1 VTTVST
7 EGATRLV
14 GRFIAETPSDSISSD
29 DLATAK
35 LSLIDT
41 AFAFNEGASTAP
53 TSPFLGL
60 NRDEKNGVEICG
72 VHLSSAPVMA
82 ALAFGTTAR
91 SLELDDWAPYGA
103 AGAPLWGT
111 LLNLAKVDGIT
122 DETRLLQAWC
132 IGVRV
137 GVALWTKGR
146 YRQADR
152 GFDGTDIF
160 GSIACAAAG
169 ARLLELDAAQSSAA
183 VAIAGSEMGG
193 LVANLGTDVGVF
205 HAGFA
210 ARNGFQA
217 ASLARA
223 GIYGA
228 ADALEARQGFGEA
241 IFGPAD
247 GPLFGIDEELKSTTP
262 LSNVVRLRRFPCAI
276 EQQRVIATVQALAW
290 SKSIPTTEI
299 SLIHVDGIPP
309 TSEATRTD
317 VPTTPEE
324 ARGSLHY
331 VLACLLN
338 QGSIT
343 QADFTPQ
350 ALSTK
355 GIADALQRVEVEI
368 LQRWD
373 ARLLR
378 DNPAEASGVTVTMPS
393 GEVLSSDPSQAAGS
407 LDSSELFSK
416 WDALINVEGSTSSP
430 WARSMLDA
438 WRTAHGASNFDVLGA
453 ITSA

>member
-1 VTTVST
+1 MTTVST

-14 GRFIAETPSDSISSD
+14 GRFIAETPADSISSD

-41 AFAFNEGASTAP
+41 AFAFNEAATRSPA
-53 TSPFLGL
+53 SPFLGL
-60 NRDEKNGVEICG
+60 NRDEETGVEFCG
-72 VHLSSAPVMA
+72 VRLSAAPVMA
-82 ALAFGTTAR
+82 ALSFGTTAR
-91 SLELDDWAPYGA
+91 ALELDDWAPYGA
-103 AGAPLWGT
+103 AGASLWGA
-111 LLNLAKVDGIT
+111 LLTLAKVDGIT
-122 DETRLLQAWC
+122 DELRLLNAWC

-160 GSIACAAAG
+160 GSVACAAAG
-169 ARLLELDAAQSSAA
+169 ARLLQLDAAQSSAA
-183 VAIAGSEMGG
+183 VSIAGSEMGG

-223 GIYGA
+223 GLYGA

-247 GPLFGIDEELKSTTP
+247 GPLFGISDELESSTP
-262 LSNVVRLRRFPCAI
+262 LSEVVRLRRFPCAI
-276 EQQRVIATVQALAW
+276 EHQRVIATVQALAW
-290 SKSIPTTEI
+290 SRSIPTTAIASVRVEG
-299 SLIHVDGIPP
+299 VPP
-309 TSEATRTD
+309 TSEGTRSD
-317 VPTTPEE
+317 VPETVEE
-324 ARGSLHY
+324 ARRSLHY
-331 VLACLLN
+331 VLACLLAE
-338 QGSIT
+338 GSIT
-343 QADFTPQ
+343 LADFEPHAVTAKGVTD
-350 ALSTK
+350 ALS
-355 GIADALQRVEVEI
+355 RVEVDI

-378 DNPAEASGVTVTMPS
+378 DNPAEASGVFITTAE
-393 GEVLSSDPSQAAGS
+393 GERLSSDPSEAAAS
-407 LDSSELFSK
+407 LDASELFSK
-416 WDALINVEGSTSSP
+416 WDALINEKNSASSR
-430 WARSMLDA
+430 WARRALDS
-438 WRTAHGASNFDVLGA
+438 WRAAHGASGFSILESIA
-453 ITSA
+453 SA